1 MMFIDHPRG
10 IPYKLLLTF
19 FVVLA
24 LNVSLWFTVK
34 SLRTEWGN
42 VPPTPGKV
50 GALWTALGDEQ
61 FAYRLYGLFIQNMG
75 DTGGRVVSLNEY
87 NYEELSKWFVLQ
99 NELDPRSDFTP
110 FLAGYFF
117 GFIKDPE
124 KLRPLVRYLELAA
137 GNGEGEKW
145 RFLAQAAFLA
155 RFKMQDQEL
164 ALKLAYKLSQFDN
177 PGMPPWAKQMPA
189 FILSSEGE
197 KEAAFA
203 LMVSLLE
210 TERENLHP
218 NEVNAMLDFICTRT
232 LDKDDARIEQ
242 ICASHTE

>member
-1 MMFIDHPRG
+1 MFIDHPRG
-10 IPYKLLLTF
+10 IPHKLLMTF
-19 FVVLA
+19 AFILA
-24 LNVSLWFTVK
+24 LNVSLWLSVK
-34 SLRTEWGN
+34 SVRTEWGN
-42 VPPTPGKV
+42 VPPVPSKV

-75 DTGGRVVSLNEY
+75 DTGGRVINLNEY
-87 NYEELSKWFVLQ
+87 NYEELAKWFNLQ
-99 NELDPRSDFTP
+99 NELDQRSDFSP

-117 GFIKDPE
+117 GNVRDPE
-124 KLRPLVRYLELAA
+124 KLRPLVDYLEKAS
-137 GNGEGEKW
+137 GNGEGQKW

-155 RFKMQDQEL
+155 RFKMKDQDR
-164 ALKLAYKLSQFDN
+164 ALELAYKLSSFEN
-177 PGMPPWAKQMPA
+177 PKMAPWAKQMPA

-197 KEAAFA
+197 KEAAFT

-232 LDKDDARIEQ
+232 LDKDDARIQ
-242 ICASHTE
+242 KICASHTE